1 MIMSREFFD
10 ALRLAGLEDI
20 RDDYSGRH
28 MYGARCFSCGDI
40 SAFYSMIHRF
50 YTSGKFQ
57 DEIDLLHESE
67 LVFTRDDMGLGS
79 VFYTSQLTVEP
90 ENDEAD
96 EEDESDCEDEDEDD
110 DEEEEEDE

>member
-20 RDDYSGRH
+20 RDDYSGRG

-40 SAFYSMIHRF
+40 SAFYSTIHRF
-50 YTSGKFQ
+50 YTSGKSQ
-57 DEIDLLHESE
+57 DEIDLLHEAE
-67 LVFTRDDMGLGS
+67 LKFTRDDMGLGS

-90 ENDEAD
+90 ENDDMDDED
-96 EEDESDCEDEDEDD
+96 EEEDEY